1 MTREPPADAPP
12 AKVAPEPTEA
22 ERAALQRLRD
32 RQRPAPDLKFE
43 RKRGKPAEVAT
54 THPSN
59 ATGRA
64 LLMDAIGTAEISF
77 LEPFLGQLVNVATQG
92 REPDEAA
99 SNFLLSVVK
108 GAEPRDQMEAM
119 LAMQMGAVHL
129 ATATMARRL
138 AHVETLDQQAGAEK
152 ALSRLARTYA
162 AQMEALKRYRSGGEQ
177 KVTVQHVT
185 VNEGGQA
192 VVGSVGAGRGGRG
205 WE

>member
-1 MTREPPADAPP
+1 MTRKPPAETPP
-12 AKVAPEPTEA
+12 AAVAYEPTDD

-32 RQRPAPDLKFE
+32 RQRPAPDLKFKRE
-43 RKRGKPAEVAT
+43 RGKPAEVST

-59 ATGRA
+59 VTGRA
-64 LLMDAIGTAEISF
+64 LLMDAIGTGEIAF
-77 LEPFLGQLVNVATQG
+77 LDPFLGQLVNVATQG
-92 REPDEAA
+92 QEPDEAA
-99 SNFLLSVVK
+99 SNFLLAVVK
-108 GAEPRDQMEAM
+108 GAEPHDQMEAM

-205 WE
+205 RE